1 MQVKVKNSRDLK
13 RYVSQNIRSN
23 SWNSVFWPNL
33 YSARLC
39 YIDFYFLGFSLSVD
53 SFSLINILFTI
64 FLDFVAVGVAVI

>member
-1 MQVKVKNSRDLK
+1 M
-13 RYVSQNIRSN
+13 
-23 SWNSVFWPNL
+23 FWPNL